1 MKARATHRNVSL
13 QAGDNASKSKKTV
26 DASLATHV

>member
-13 QAGDNASKSKKTV
+13 LAGGNASKKTV
-26 DASLATHV
+26 DASLVTDV

>member
-13 QAGDNASKSKKTV
+13 QAGGNASKKTV